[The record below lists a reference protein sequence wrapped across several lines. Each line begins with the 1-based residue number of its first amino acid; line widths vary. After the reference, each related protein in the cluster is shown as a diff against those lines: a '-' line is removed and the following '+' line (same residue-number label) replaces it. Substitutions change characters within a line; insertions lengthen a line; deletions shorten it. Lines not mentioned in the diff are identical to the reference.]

1 MNKKSLIALMTVTL
15 MIVTFGPVGPAGAKQ
30 PFKKMR
36 TVFKADIVP
45 AGTAD
50 TQTLEKGEVYIRVG
64 GNFKVKIKGAE
75 VDDVEVATKYGVY
88 LLFEAPETPGTPG
101 TAGTPSIYLGDLD
114 TDEEGDGKLEGD
126 GLCFGDGGFVGNP
139 WIEIRLGDEVQFV
152 SGFELD
158 QCATPPSPPSP
169 PNPPSFPSY

>member
-1 MNKKSLIALMTVTL
+1 
-15 MIVTFGPVGPAGAKQ
+15 
-30 PFKKMR
+30 MR

-75 VDDVEVATKYGVY
+75 VEGADVATTYEVF
-88 LLFEAPETPGTPG
+88 LLFEAPGTPGTPG
-101 TAGTPSIYLGDLD
+101 TPYIYLGELD

-139 WIEIRLGDEVQFV
+139 WIEIRLGVEVQFV

-158 QCATPPSPPSP
+158 QCATPPSPP
-169 PNPPSFPSY
+169 NPPSSPSY